1 MGMGKLAKGLK
12 KSKTWKKA
20 FNKSGRITENTG
32 YGVVAV
38 GMATGQPEIVA
49 GGSALIG
56 VGKGYQGVGQGI
68 KALRGG
74 KLDEGVGL
82 LVDGKRQIKSSFD

>member
-1 MGMGKLAKGLK
+1 MGMGRIAKGLK

-20 FNKSGRITENTG
+20 FNKSGRLTENAG

-38 GMATGQPEIVA
+38 GMATGQPEVVA
-49 GGSALIG
+49 GGTALIG

-68 KALRGG
+68 KAVRGG
-74 KLDEGVGL
+74 RLEEGVDIL
-82 LVDGKRQIKSSFD
+82 QKTKSSFDR

>member
-1 MGMGKLAKGLK
+1 MRMGKLAKGLK

-38 GMATGQPEIVA
+38 GMVTGQPEIVA

-56 VGKGYQGVGQGI
+56 IGKGYQGIGQGI
-68 KALRGG
+68 KAVRGG
-74 KLDEGVGL
+74 RLDEGL
-82 LVDGKRQIKSSFD
+82 DILQKTKSSFD

>member
-1 MGMGKLAKGLK
+1 MRMGKLAKGLK

-38 GMATGQPEIVA
+38 GMTTGQPEIVA

-56 VGKGYQGVGQGI
+56 IGKGYQGIGQGI
-68 KALRGG
+68 KAVRGG
-74 KLDEGVGL
+74 RLDEGL
-82 LVDGKRQIKSSFD
+82 DILQKTKSSFD

>member
-20 FNKSGRITENTG
+20 FNKSGRLTENAG
-32 YGVVAV
+32 YATVAF
-38 GMATGQPEIVA
+38 GMASGQPEIVA
-49 GGSALIG
+49 GGTALIG

-68 KALRGG
+68 KAVRGG
-74 KLDEGVGL
+74 RLEEGLDIL
-82 LVDGKRQIKSSFD
+82 QKTKSSFD